1 MRVILHVDLNNF
13 YASVE
18 MKLNPLLEGK
28 FIGVCGNVENRHG
41 IILAKSENAKKMGV
55 KTGMTILEAKRLCPE
70 IVLVEANHSHYISY
84 SKIVKNLYREYT
96 DKIESFGIDECWLDV
111 TESVSMFGSGKKI
124 ADEIRERVKN
134 EIGLTVSV
142 GVSFNKVFAK
152 LGSDLKKPDG
162 TTVIDQNN
170 FKDLV
175 WKQPIGDL
183 LFVGKKTAEKLKKIN
198 VSTIG
203 DLANMDVN
211 YLERKFGKWGV
222 ALFNYANGNDNS
234 PVLKDNEEEEIKS
247 VGNSI
252 TSYRD
257 LKSDEDVKIIFTVL
271 SESVSSR
278 LISYGLGKATTLSIY
293 VRDEYLTSSTRQGKL
308 LKPSVLAEDFMSFAF
323 LLFKKHYD
331 YSVGIRT
338 VGITVSGFISDNEQI
353 SFDDAVYEKKVKLN
367 SAISNIKDKY
377 GNKSVLKG
385 IVLKDK
391 KLMREDPEIEHQVHP
406 DGHLSK

>member
-18 MKLNPLLEGK
+18 MKLNPSLEGK
-28 FIGVCGNVENRHG
+28 YIGVCGSIENRHG

-55 KTGMTILEAKRLCPE
+55 KTGMTVLEAKRICPE
-70 IVLVEANHSHYISY
+70 IVLVEAKHSHYISY

-111 TESVSMFGSGKKI
+111 TDSVSLYGSGKKI
-124 ADEIRERVKN
+124 ADEIRERVKK

-152 LGSDLKKPDG
+152 LGSDLNKPDG
-162 TTVIDQNN
+162 TTVID
-170 FKDLV
+170 KDNYKQIV
-175 WKQPIGDL
+175 WNLPISDL
-183 LFVGKKTAEKLKKIN
+183 LFVGKKTAEKLKKFN
-198 VSTIG
+198 VLTIG

-211 YLERKFGKWGV
+211 YLEKKFGKWGV
-222 ALFNYANGNDNS
+222 ALYDYANGKDNS
-234 PVLKDNEEEEIKS
+234 PVLKDDEEDEIKS

-257 LKSDEDVKIIFTVL
+257 LKCDEDVKILFTVL

-278 LISYGLGKATTLSIY
+278 LISYGLGKASTLSIY
-293 VRDEYLTSSTRQGKL
+293 VRDEFLSSSTRQGKL
-308 LKPSVLAEDFMSFAF
+308 PKPSVLAEDFMSFAF
-323 LLFKKHYD
+323 ELFKKNYD
-331 YSVGIRT
+331 FSVGIRT
-338 VGITVSGFISDNEQI
+338 IGLTVSNFISNNEQI
-353 SFDDAVYEKKVKLN
+353 CFDDDVYEKKVKLN
-367 SAISNIKDKY
+367 ATISGIKDKY

-391 KLMREDPEIEHQVHP
+391 KLMREDPEIEHVVHP
-406 DGHLSK
+406 DGHLTK

>member
-18 MKLNPLLEGK
+18 MKLNPSLDGK
-28 FIGVCGNVENRHG
+28 FIGVCGNAENRHG

-55 KTGMTILEAKRLCPE
+55 KTGMTIIEAKRLCPQ
-70 IVLVEANHSHYISY
+70 IVLVEANHAHYQSY
-84 SKIVKNLYREYT
+84 SKMARNLYREYT
-96 DKIESFGIDECWLDV
+96 DKIEPFGIDECWLDV
-111 TESVSMFGSGKKI
+111 TDSVKIFGSGKAI
-124 ADEIRERVKN
+124 ADEIRERIKR

-162 TTVIDQNN
+162 TTVIDENN
-170 FKDLV
+170 YKTVV
-175 WKQPIGDL
+175 WNLPVQDL
-183 LFVGKKTAEKLKKIN
+183 LFVGKSMAEKLKKIN
-198 VSTIG
+198 ISTIG
-203 DLANMDVN
+203 ELANTDVN
-211 YLERKFGKWGV
+211 YLEKRFGKWGV
-222 ALFNYANGNDNS
+222 ALHDYANGKENS
-234 PVLKDNEEEEIKS
+234 PVLSDNEQDEIKS

-257 LKSDEDVKIIFTVL
+257 LRSDEDVKILFTVL

-293 VRDEYLTSSTRQGKL
+293 VRDEFLSSSTRQGKL
-308 LKPSVLAEDFMSFAF
+308 KTPSALPEDFMSFAF
-323 LLFKKHYD
+323 ELFKKNYD
-331 YSVGIRT
+331 FSRGIRT
-338 VGITVSGFISDNEQI
+338 IGLSVSHFVLDGEQI
-353 SFDDAVYEKKVKLN
+353 SFDDGNYDKKLKLN
-367 SAISNIKDKY
+367 SAISNIKGKY

-391 KLMREDPEIEHQVHP
+391 KLMREDPEEDHEIHP
-406 DGHLSK
+406 EGHL